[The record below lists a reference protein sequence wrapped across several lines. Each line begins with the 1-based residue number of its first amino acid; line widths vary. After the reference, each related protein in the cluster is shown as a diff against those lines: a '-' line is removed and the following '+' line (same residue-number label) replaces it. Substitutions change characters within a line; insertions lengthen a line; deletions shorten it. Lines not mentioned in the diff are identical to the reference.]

1 MKHDYTHMKTPISIS
16 ENYVCVCVCVCVC
29 VWVGVCNCVCIRV
42 RTRLSLHGWDEALD
56 RGPMDTL
63 ASLSILKLL
72 CKTVF
77 ADRKCPVEL
86 CNETIPSGHAL
97 NDHFLTQHTDLS
109 MDIDSLFDTIR
120 LCSEELFTIGLKLSK
135 FV

>member
-1 MKHDYTHMKTPISIS
+1 MSVGWMK
-16 ENYVCVCVCVCVC
+16 V
-29 VWVGVCNCVCIRV
+29 
-42 RTRLSLHGWDEALD
+42 WDEALD
-56 RGPMDTL
+56 RGPTGTL

-72 CKTVF
+72 CKTMF

-120 LCSEELFTIGLKLSK
+120 SCSEELFTIGLKLSK